1 MNTSIEL
8 GKSETELN
16 IFSFNQ
22 IVAVT
27 NDFCEENKL
36 GEGGFGP
43 VYKVVLPVQG
53 KSASKVSNLLDF
65 CFSFLFY

>member
-1 MNTSIEL
+1 MSTSFEI

-53 KSASKVSNLLDF
+53 NSASKVSNLLDF
-65 CFSFLFY
+65 FSSSLFY